1 MYKKLLL
8 ASSLVASAVAMQ
20 AEEYYIVKDG
30 KVAEGVEL
38 LDAAE
43 GSKLKITEGVEVA
56 GGTGTYLHYK
66 TEETALA
73 VYGSRMFYVK
83 DGIDLNNVW
92 MIDITYIF
100 PEGSTIHGDN
110 LKRESMRIDLLG
122 DTVTVAGVDT
132 FKYDYNQTSRRF
144 AHLGYDVYFR
154 DFYKYNPA
162 EDVAELK
169 NQGVGMDRTLTRY
182 IYTNPSFKDVLGSS
196 NKVNVVSLACG
207 QEAPSTAE
215 FPNEF
220 YIKEIKIYSE
230 GIKPFYN
237 EPFHSFVD
245 AAYISGPGTN
255 FFRYKDTD
263 GTLVPYNT
271 KKNMGYEAAELYGCT
286 YAAGTQL
293 NGLKAGN
300 LAANCERLWQS
311 KGEQCVDDIFYDTEV
326 GIMLGVG
333 SAADRAKNPVYVRI
347 PFDDMVAKAGEK
359 MNVHLM
365 FGHNACGSCNQYP
378 SYDKAASVAPLQYRF
393 EKGDLSSYSEAKDWT
408 VYSSID
414 TLPININIIEEDITV
429 PEGGYNIITL
439 GFFPQED
446 VSYVVGDLQVRG
458 ARSVIPTK
466 FAEFAGE
473 TVDVCKIS
481 MPFSNFIDGV
491 ETIESDGLE
500 IYPNPAESEFFV
512 PADVVKVEVISMAGN
527 VVLTT
532 NSNAVNVKGLA
543 KGMYA
548 VKAYTESGV
557 KTARIIKK

>member
-8 ASSLVASAVAMQ
+8 ASSLVASAMAMQ
-20 AEEYYIVKDG
+20 ATEYYIVKDG
-30 KVAEGVEL
+30 KVADGVEL
-38 LDAAE
+38 LNAAE

-56 GGTGTYLHYK
+56 GGTGTYLHYE
-66 TEETALA
+66 TEATDLA
-73 VYGSRMFYVK
+73 VYGGRMFYVNG
-83 DGIDLNNVW
+83 GIDLNNAW
-92 MIDITYIF
+92 MIDITYFF
-100 PEGSTIHGDN
+100 PEGSKIHGDN

-122 DTVTVAGVDT
+122 DTVTVADVDT
-132 FKYDYNQTSRRF
+132 FKYDYNQSTRRF

-154 DFYKYNPA
+154 DFYKYNPD

-169 NQGVGMDRTLTRY
+169 NQGVGVDRKLTRY
-182 IYTNPSFKDVLGSS
+182 IYTNPSFKDALGSS
-196 NKVNVVSLACG
+196 NMVNVVSLACG
-207 QEAPSTAE
+207 QEAPSTAD

-245 AAYISGPGTN
+245 ADYISGPGTN

-263 GTLVPYNT
+263 GTLAPYNA
-271 KKNMGYEAAELYGCT
+271 KKNMGYEARELYGCT
-286 YAAGTQL
+286 YLAGPQN

-326 GIMLGVG
+326 GIMLKVG
-333 SAADRAKNPVYVRI
+333 SAADRANNPVYVRI
-347 PFDDMVAKAGEK
+347 PFDAFVAKAGEK
-359 MNVHLM
+359 MNVRLM
-365 FGHNACGSCNQYP
+365 LGHNACATCNQYT

-393 EKGDLSSYSEAKDWT
+393 EKGNLSSYSEATDWT
-408 VYSSID
+408 AYTSID
-414 TLPININIIEEDITV
+414 TLPINVNIVEEDITV

-446 VSYVVGDLQVRG
+446 VPFVVGDLQVRG
-458 ARSVIPTK
+458 ARSVVPKT
-466 FAEFAGE
+466 FGGFEGE
-473 TVDVCKIS
+473 SVEVCKVS
-481 MPFSNFIDGV
+481 MPFSDFEDGV

-500 IYPNPAESEFFV
+500 IYPNPAENEFFV